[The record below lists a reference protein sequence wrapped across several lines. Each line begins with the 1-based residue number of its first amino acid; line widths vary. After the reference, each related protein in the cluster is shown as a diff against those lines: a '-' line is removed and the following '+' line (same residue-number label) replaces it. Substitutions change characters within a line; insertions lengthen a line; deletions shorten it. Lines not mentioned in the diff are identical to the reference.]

1 MQSLKLFKM
10 RVFAKIKINPPVVKM
25 FHFPLKRT
33 LYFFV
38 FFFISIS
45 ALAQEGSSEQKLFK
59 KFTILYTNDLH
70 SHLEPH
76 IVRWVSETR
85 AIGGFA
91 NIAALVK
98 DEKKNNPNT
107 IYLDA
112 GDYFTGPYISYITEG
127 KAVIDV
133 MNKMK
138 IDAAGVGN
146 HEFDHGWGNVVKQ
159 FKRANF
165 PILNGNIF
173 LENTS
178 ALLWDKPYMIL
189 KTNGVKVGLIGLH
202 GKFAFYDTI
211 SEEMIQGVEARDEE
225 VYLKQYLKEL
235 EGKADIIILL
245 AHQGIPGRQSSTGNV
260 DVSRNLQKDIE
271 LAQNVPGIDIIIT
284 GHAHQGTPEPLL
296 SGQTLIV
303 STDAL
308 GIQLGKL
315 DITYDQDTDKI
326 ISYSNK
332 LQVVFDDEIED
343 DKKTK
348 AVIDKWK
355 IKSSKIAAE
364 KVSLVTENLTRSY
377 GDESLLGN
385 MVADAILHSFPDN
398 DFAVVNS
405 GGLRQDI
412 PAGTITVGDII
423 SAFPFPNT
431 VVKAELTGIQILEVF
446 EHAASLSNGV
456 LQVSKGVIFIYD
468 ENRPLG
474 KRLVSLQ
481 IQGELVQ
488 KDRIYKVLV
497 PNFVSDGGDGYLA
510 FTKALNKKN
519 TNELVT
525 ESIKKY
531 LSTFPTYQAKIE
543 GRIIKK

>member
-1 MQSLKLFKM
+1 MQRLKQFKM
-10 RVFAKIKINPPVVKM
+10 RVIPKNKINPPFM
-25 FHFPLKRT
+25 NRFLSPLKKT
-33 LYFFV
+33 LYSFV

-45 ALAQEGSSEQKLFK
+45 ALAQGSSEQQFFK

-76 IVRWVSETR
+76 IVPWVSETR

-98 DEKKNNPNT
+98 NEKKNNPNT

-146 HEFDHGWGNVVKQ
+146 HEFDHGWENVAKQ

-178 ALLWDKPYMIL
+178 SLLWNKPYMIL

-315 DITYDQDTDKI
+315 EITYDQDTDKI
-326 ISYSNK
+326 VSYSNK
-332 LQVVFDDEIED
+332 LQVVFDDEIKD

-364 KVSLVTENLTRSY
+364 KVSMVSENLTRSY
-377 GDESLLGN
+377 GEESLLGN

-431 VVKAELTGIQILEVF
+431 VVRAELTGIQILEVF
-446 EHAASLSNGV
+446 EHAASLTNGV

-468 ENRPLG
+468 ENRPVG
-474 KRLVSLQ
+474 DRLVSLK
-481 IQGELVQ
+481 IQGKLVQ

-519 TNELVT
+519 THELVT
-525 ESIKKY
+525 DSIKKY
-531 LSTFPTYQAKIE
+531 LRTFPTYQAKIE